1 VLWDPDTGPVQLDS
15 VRKAAT
21 TLNVQLEVVEAHRA
35 SDFDAAFLMANQ
47 RGVGAMVMPS
57 SPLIGPNVQI
67 LAELALSHRLPAIT
81 LFPDFARAGGLLAY
95 GPNLLSMYR
104 LVGVLAGKVARGA
117 DPAALPI
124 ERPTKF
130 ETVLN
135 MRTAHALGIARFGIE
150 WDWSPVGLSLLAQQL
165 IFPPLAVAAIVL
177 ARLDKRLWLGAIF
190 VALPSA
196 NLLLGVIIFTIAI
209 MIYGF

>member
-1 VLWDPDTGPVQLDS
+1 MSSNSSSLTPTATVADVPPTSRVWPRIVLLAVAG
-15 VRKAAT
+15 
-21 TLNVQLEVVEAHRA
+21 LE
-35 SDFDAAFLMANQ
+35 S
-47 RGVGAMVMPS
+47 
-57 SPLIGPNVQI
+57 LIGLEEFGEAFDLHDAPLSFGQFVINARLAIHPFFAIGALVLAALGYLRAAIIVLAAYI
-67 LAELALSHRLPAIT
+67 LAAWFSEL
-81 LFPDFARAGGLLAY
+81 
-95 GPNLLSMYR
+95 
-104 LVGVLAGKVARGA
+104 
-117 DPAALPI
+117 
-124 ERPTKF
+124 PT
-130 ETVLN
+130 
-135 MRTAHALGIARFGIE
+135 IARFGIE